1 MIELN
6 LIILENPQFLNFLIQ
21 IMDNKSIIKIACV
34 GDSITQGCNV
44 PIELR
49 PTESYPAQ
57 LQKMLGLDFK
67 VHNYGYGGR
76 TMIIETSPNRIDE
89 SWKLSPVPV
98 DDDPGCIL
106 LRNNCIPESPD
117 KTFYSSLMLWQPDII
132 VTMLGTNDSKER
144 HWNKARYTADYKNLV
159 DEFLKL
165 PSKPSIYIC
174 SVPFCY
180 SENKCDTISANVIK
194 SEVNPTIPEIYN
206 HFKVMNSNIFFIDV
220 HQATKNMEE
229 NFDADGVHPFKNG
242 MTAIASAIYNA
253 VRLT

>member
-1 MIELN
+1 MAA
-6 LIILENPQFLNFLIQ
+6 
-21 IMDNKSIIKIACV
+21 KSIIKIACV

-57 LQKMLGLDFK
+57 LQKMLGIDFK

-89 SWKLSPVPV
+89 SWKLSPVPA

-117 KTFYSSLMLWQPDII
+117 KTFYGSLMLWQPDII
-132 VTMLGTNDSKER
+132 VIMLGTNDSKER
-144 HWNKARYTADYKNLV
+144 HWNKARFIADYKKLV

-165 PSKPSIYIC
+165 QSNPAIYIC
-174 SVPFCY
+174 SAPYCY
-180 SENKCDTISANVIK
+180 TERICDTISGKVIRD
-194 SEVNPTIPEIYN
+194 EVFPAIMDVYN
-206 HFKVMNSNIFFIDV
+206 YFKVLIPTVFFIDTYN
-220 HQATKNMEE
+220 ATKNMKE

-242 MTAIASAIYNA
+242 MMAIASTVHNAI
-253 VRLT
+253 RLT